1 MTADFLKY
9 FEGSEYDSKI
19 ILKKD
24 GESYSVYD
32 IKKII
37 APKAAYLRTL
47 NSSEIAIG
55 ECSNFDFIINFL
67 SCVFAKK
74 NIVLK
79 NFTESL
85 EIPDITK
92 LCIKNSENRSD
103 FDFEAG
109 NPSEIMINLFTS
121 GSSATPKNI
130 QKTLKNLIKEAED
143 LKEEFAINENLEF
156 IATTTPNHLYGLVF
170 YLILPL
176 NSGGVINS
184 NSISYPEN
192 LTIENACLITSPS
205 FLEKMEKYSE
215 KPLVKPLKIF
225 AAGAKFKEETLNYAK
240 SISGEVIDIYGSTE
254 TGTIGYRCSAQEPL
268 KLLKN
273 IRIKP
278 LLNGTEIETPYSFQP
293 IQIIGDRIEVLDG
306 RTIKLLGRAD
316 RILKI
321 QEKRLSAEEVENT
334 LNKHEFLK
342 KSYVLQNGEKLAC
355 IAVLN
360 NAGIDFLINSGSVEL
375 IKILKN
381 YLRKSFEILPQK
393 WKFLDE
399 IPKTSNGKTDK
410 QKIENL
416 FNLNLSF
423 PLVLEKKYY
432 ENSADIKLCFYRNC
446 NFFKGHF
453 EGYPILPG
461 VVQLFYAQ
469 YFAKDAFGINCTAGQ
484 IRRMKFAGIIY
495 PDKIIN
501 LNLEFSENKI
511 TFKYHDDKQTY
522 SSGNLPV
529 KNILE
534 GVV

>member
-9 FEGSEYDSKI
+9 FKSPEYDSKI
-19 ILKKD
+19 VLKKD
-24 GESYSVYD
+24 GESYSVFD

-37 APKAAYLRTL
+37 APKAAYLQTL

-74 NIVLK
+74 NIVFINSAGNLK
-79 NFTESL
+79 
-85 EIPDITK
+85 IPDITK
-92 LCIKNSENRSD
+92 FSAKNFENFPD
-103 FDFEAG
+103 FNIEAI
-109 NPSEIMINLFTS
+109 NPSEIMINMFTS
-121 GSSATPKNI
+121 GSSTTPKNI
-130 QKTLKNLIKEAED
+130 QKTLKNLIKEAND
-143 LKEEFAINENLEF
+143 LKEELSIEENLEF
-156 IATTTPNHLYGLVF
+156 IGTTTPNHLFGLVF
-170 YLILPL
+170 YFILPL
-176 NSGGVINS
+176 NSGCVINS

-205 FLEKMEKYSE
+205 FLEKMEKYNE
-215 KPLVKPLKIF
+215 KPYVKPLKIIS
-225 AAGAKFKEETLNYAK
+225 AGAKFKEETLNYAK
-240 SISGEVIDIYGSTE
+240 SISCEVIDIYGSTE
-254 TGTIGYRCSAQEPL
+254 TGTIAYRRSAHEPL
-268 KLLKN
+268 RLLKN
-273 IRIKP
+273 IKIKP

-293 IQIIGDRIEVLDG
+293 MQIIGDRIEVLAN
-306 RTIKLLGRAD
+306 RQIKLLGRAD

-342 KSYVLQNGEKLAC
+342 KSYVLKNGEKLVC
-355 IAVLN
+355 ITVLN
-360 NAGIDFLINSGSVEL
+360 PAGIDFLINSGSVEL

-381 YLRKSFEILPQK
+381 YLRKYFEILPQK
-393 WKFLDE
+393 WKFIDE
-399 IPKTSNGKTDK
+399 IPKTQNGKIDK
-410 QKIENL
+410 QKIEKL

-423 PLVLEKKYY
+423 PLVIEKKYC

-453 EGYPILPG
+453 DDYPILPG

-469 YFAKDAFGINCTAGQ
+469 YFAKDAFGINCTASQ
-484 IRRMKFAGIIY
+484 IRRLKFAAIVY

-501 LNLEFSENKI
+501 LNLEISEDKI
-511 TFKYHDDKQTY
+511 AFKYYDDKQTY